1 MCGRA
6 RRHDPRHEGRR
17 MRNTGHRIWAAQFIR
32 PLRPRL
38 QLAAGSFRI
47 VSTPLPINFTRTGTT
62 VIGLEIIFV
71 ARTPPRFGP
80 RIVFNYQLHPPPQ
93 LYAIQHANTVIVSP
107 TMVPLRCGF
116 PNNCAE
122 NESEGW
128 VRRECVS
135 LPKAEKPVDSNH
147 VIGNY
152 EASSSSSRI
161 RGEN

>member
-6 RRHDPRHEGRR
+6 RRHDPRHEGR
-17 MRNTGHRIWAAQFIR
+17 MHNGHRIWAAQFIR

-93 LYAIQHANTVIVSP
+93 LYTIQHPNTVIVSP
-107 TMVPLRCGF
+107 TMGSRFDAGF
-116 PNNCAE
+116 RIIARKMKAID
-122 NESEGW
+122 GW
-128 VRRECVS
+128 VENACHFRER
-135 LPKAEKPVDSNH
+135 KNRA
-147 VIGNY
+147 IGNCR
-152 EASSSSSRI
+152 SIFSFFRV
-161 RGEN
+161 RDRR